1 MFVDDVYQDLLQEK
15 GSAIKLCQSAEQLHL
30 AVDECSA
37 ERIPQYLGLSQKKP
51 ETMSLVSLASDKT
64 NSQEDVQE
72 FQATSSLSTEAR
84 IPSPV
89 ELISNGSVHSVMNA
103 LLSKVKENSVESVL
117 ELHQAVEEF
126 SAEVPRA
133 IALSVVQAIST
144 DKIPEP
150 SLTITKAQGKTTK
163 NRRERFYFPSCC
175 PQKAQ
180 KKDKVSSVST
190 LSDKA
195 MFVDD
200 VYQDLLQEKGSAI
213 KLCQSVEQLHL
224 AVDECS
230 AESIPHHLGLSQKK
244 PETMSLV
251 SLVSDKTNS
260 QEDVQEFQAT
270 SSQCTVARTSSPLEL
285 ISNGSVNSVMNAL
298 LSKVEED
305 LIESVLDLHQAAG
318 VFSAEVPRAIALSV
332 VQAIRTDKMPEPSL
346 TITKDQGK
354 TTKNR
359 RERSNFPSCCPQKAQ
374 KKANVSSVSTLSYK
388 VKFVDDVYQDL
399 LQKKGSAIKLCQS
412 VEQLH
417 LAVDEW
423 STEVPKAIASSVA
436 RVISVEQMA
445 ESSLNTIAQGNQTN
459 NRQERSYFPSFCL
472 QKKKKQNKAEQS
484 FTSTLS
490 NKANSSCPQEVLPQV
505 CGSAS
510 PSLCNTTETQSTAI
524 GTPSTPVVSF
534 SSGSVHSLVCA
545 LLLKIRKNADG
556 SPPQSEP
563 ELIEKALSV
572 SGSVLTL
579 LAEVN
584 GMSVDEESSTPI
596 RAPPD
601 EVVEAVYKDL
611 LQEKG
616 SAIELH
622 QAVEQCSA
630 EVPRVIAWSLVKEIS
645 TTPPN
650 EFLAAPAFLLSSVL
664 LLSGH
669 PSKAISLSG
678 NSKSLAAAASDRLPK
693 DESQKR
699 FGLLPKLPKTH
710 KMQKMP
716 KLKAKVWFESL

>member
-1 MFVDDVYQDLLQEK
+1 MFVDDVYQDLLQKK
-15 GSAIKLCQSAEQLHL
+15 GSTIELCQSVEKLHL
-30 AVDECSA
+30 AVEKCSA
-37 ERIPQYLGLSQKKP
+37 ERFPRLLVLSQNKP
-51 ETMSLVSLASDKT
+51 ETMSHVSLAKSLDSDKT
-64 NSQEDVQE
+64 NSQENVQE
-72 FQATSSLSTEAR
+72 FQANSSLSTEAR
-84 IPSPV
+84 TPSPV

-103 LLSKVKENSVESVL
+103 LLSKVKQNSVESVL

-133 IALSVVQAIST
+133 VALSVVQAIST
-144 DKIPEP
+144 DKMPEP

-163 NRRERFYFPSCC
+163 NRRERFDFPSCC
-175 PQKAQ
+175 PQKAH
-180 KKDKVSSVST
+180 KKAKVSSVST

-195 MFVDD
+195 
-200 VYQDLLQEKGSAI
+200 
-213 KLCQSVEQLHL
+213 
-224 AVDECS
+224 
-230 AESIPHHLGLSQKK
+230 
-244 PETMSLV
+244 
-251 SLVSDKTNS
+251 
-260 QEDVQEFQAT
+260 
-270 SSQCTVARTSSPLEL
+270 
-285 ISNGSVNSVMNAL
+285 
-298 LSKVEED
+298 
-305 LIESVLDLHQAAG
+305 
-318 VFSAEVPRAIALSV
+318 
-332 VQAIRTDKMPEPSL
+332 
-346 TITKDQGK
+346 
-354 TTKNR
+354 
-359 RERSNFPSCCPQKAQ
+359 
-374 KKANVSSVSTLSYK
+374 
-388 VKFVDDVYQDL
+388 KFVDDVYQDL
-399 LQKKGSAIKLCQS
+399 LQKKGS

-445 ESSLNTIAQGNQTN
+445 ESSLNTIAQGKQTN

-510 PSLCNTTETQSTAI
+510 PSLCNTTETQSTAT

-556 SPPQSEP
+556 SPTQSEP

-669 PSKAISLSG
+669 PSKVISLSG